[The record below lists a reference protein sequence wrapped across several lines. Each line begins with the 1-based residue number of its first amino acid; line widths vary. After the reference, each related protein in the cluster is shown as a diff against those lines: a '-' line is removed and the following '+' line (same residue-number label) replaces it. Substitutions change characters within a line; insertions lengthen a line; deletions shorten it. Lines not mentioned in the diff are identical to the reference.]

1 MNNEFIS
8 GYVEFENLEDVV
20 VKVSNLITGSI

>member
-20 VKVSNLITGSI
+20 VKVSNLITSSI